1 LSLPNREQGRT
12 DKAAK
17 FLIKLPLSLQV
28 NNKVLS
34 NKKGAR
40 KKSELPKENGA
51 SSIQL
56 QKYHSFDPIALPAE
70 M

>member
-1 LSLPNREQGRT
+1 M
-12 DKAAK
+12 
-17 FLIKLPLSLQV
+17 KLPFENWYSIMFLDFQGTS
-28 NNKVLS
+28 KVLS
-34 NKKGAR
+34 SKKGAR

-56 QKYHSFDPIALPAE
+56 QKYRAFDPIALPAE

>member
-1 LSLPNREQGRT
+1 MFLDFQGT
-12 DKAAK
+12 
-17 FLIKLPLSLQV
+17 S
-28 NNKVLS
+28 KVLS
-34 NKKGAR
+34 SKKGAR

-56 QKYHSFDPIALPAE
+56 QKYRAFDPIALPAE